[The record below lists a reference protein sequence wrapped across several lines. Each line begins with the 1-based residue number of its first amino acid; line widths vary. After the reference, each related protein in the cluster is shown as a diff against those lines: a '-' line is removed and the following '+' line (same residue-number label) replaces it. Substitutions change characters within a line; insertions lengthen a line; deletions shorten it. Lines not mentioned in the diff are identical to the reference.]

1 MATPIYYLAD
11 TTKEWNLK
19 LLKLPT
25 NGEYNLFGDTYSYT
39 DDTNKTNLSLGTT
52 ISRNITGSY
61 NLSLGPNVCSVLTT
75 GSYNTSVGS
84 SALNKITTMSRNLAL
99 GSDSLTNL
107 SILASGLASVTLT
120 AGGVYSYPFTSSTGN
135 FLVTATGPYTTLP
148 IVQYNYVASF
158 SSKSGWTGNIQSVLL
173 TYSGTG
179 FTSSTTFTFTPVV
192 LLPYESSPCSVSYAY
207 NNPNTG
213 NDNLAIGYQS
223 LYSNLTS
230 TLNMAIGNYSL
241 YYLNQTTTVSSATLT
256 NDSINNIAIGYKSQ
270 YGSVTGTN
278 NISLGNNS
286 LAGLISS
293 GSAYAPS
300 NIICIGNNA
309 LASITTNG
317 SNSIVIGN
325 NSMTASITNA
335 ATTQNICIGNTS
347 MTRCNGGYDN
357 VCVGNNSGISITTGF
372 DNVIIGSSALTY
384 SIGTGLTGYFNTF
397 INSTITGNVRTAYRN
412 FISGDGAAKELT
424 TGNDN
429 IIIGYNAAF
438 NNGGGYN
445 NIAIGKNALYLSGNS
460 HDNVAIGINA
470 GYLLNSVSATVNNY
484 NVCIGTSAGK
494 NQSGSQNI
502 CIGYNSGNSP
512 IDTATGT
519 TNVCIGS
526 SAGYNL
532 STGNNNTCL
541 GQFSGQGITTGSQN
555 ICIGYYSGYGNS
567 GSLTNSNNVCIGTN
581 SGFNLTTGA
590 NNTLIGTVSQS
601 TVTLTTTGS
610 NVTTLGYLA
619 APSSEGASNQIT
631 LGNSSV
637 ATLRCQV
644 ALTVLSDARDKTD
657 IIDIPIGLDFIN
669 KVRPVKFTWA
679 IREKQIDENG
689 DEIINPNNGTEQV
702 GFIAQEL
709 DEVQTNENA
718 NYANLV
724 LKDNPDKMEAT
735 YERLLPVMVKA
746 IQELS
751 AKVESLS
758 QELAL
763 LKASK

>member
-39 DDTNKTNLSLGTT
+39 DGTNKTNLSLGIT

-75 GSYNTSVGS
+75 GSYNTAVGS

-120 AGGVYSYPFTSSTGN
+120 SAGN
-135 FLVTATGPYTTLP
+135 FVYNVSGTYNYLVTATGPYTTLP
-148 IVQYNYVASF
+148 IVQYTYTATF
-158 SSKSGWTGNIQSVLL
+158 SSQSGWTGNIESVLL

-192 LLPYESSPCSVSYAY
+192 LVPFTTSASSVSYAY

-223 LYSNLTS
+223 LYSDLTS
-230 TLNMAIGNYSL
+230 TLNIAIGNYSL
-241 YYLNQTTTVSSATLT
+241 YYLNQTTTVSSETLT

-270 YGSVTGTN
+270 YGSVRGTN

-325 NSMTASITNA
+325 NSMTASISNA
-335 ATTQNICIGNTS
+335 ATTNNICIGNSS

-357 VCVGNNSGISITTGF
+357 ICVGNNSGISITTGF
-372 DNVIIGSSALTY
+372 DNVIIGNSILT
-384 SIGTGLTGYFNTF
+384 STGGTGLTGSANTF
-397 INSTITGNVRTAYRN
+397 INCNKTTITSASYNFVGGDLAGQQLNTGIGNTLIGRSA
-412 FISGDGAAKELT
+412 GA
-424 TGNDN
+424 N
-429 IIIGYNAAF
+429 I
-438 NNGGGYN
+438 GGGN
-445 NIAIGKNALYLSGNS
+445 NNVALGTNALYLAYGTNQ
-460 HDNVAIGINA
+460 DNVAIGTNA
-470 GYLLNSVSATVNNY
+470 GYYINDLCNA
-484 NVCIGTSAGK
+484 NVCIGPYAGEY
-494 NQSGSQNI
+494 QSGSQNV
-502 CIGYNSGNSP
+502 CIGYFGGRGSSSSL
-512 IDTATGT
+512 ATGT
-519 TNVCIGS
+519 
-526 SAGYNL
+526 
-532 STGNNNTCL
+532 
-541 GQFSGQGITTGSQN
+541 
-555 ICIGYYSGYGNS
+555 
-567 GSLTNSNNVCIGTN
+567 NNVCIGTN
-581 SGFNLTTGA
+581 SGRNLTTGS
-590 NNTLIGTVSQS
+590 NNTLIGTVSA
-601 TVTLTTTGS
+601 TTTVLVTSGS
-610 NVTTLGYLA
+610 NITTLGYLA
-619 APSSEGASNQIT
+619 APTTATVSNQVT

-637 ATLRCQV
+637 TSLRCQV
-644 ALTVLSDARDKTD
+644 TTITALSDARDKTN
-657 IIDIPIGLDFIN
+657 IIDLPVGLDFIN
-669 KVRPVKFTWA
+669 KLRPVKFTWA
-679 IREKQIDENG
+679 MREKDFDENG
-689 DEIINPNNGTEQV
+689 DEIINPNNGV
-702 GFIAQEL
+702 DNAGFIAQEL
-709 DEVQTNENA
+709 DEVETSENVDFLH
-718 NYANLV
+718 LV
-724 LKDNPDKMEAT
+724 LKDNPDKMEAS
-735 YERLLPVMVKA
+735 YGKLLPVMVKA

-751 AKVESLS
+751 AKVESLT
-758 QELAL
+758 QELTAL
-763 LKASK
+763 KDSK

>member
-39 DDTNKTNLSLGTT
+39 DGTNKTNLSLGIT

-75 GSYNTSVGS
+75 GSYNTAVGS

-99 GSDSLTNL
+99 GSDSLNNL

-120 AGGVYSYPFTSSTGN
+120 SAGNFVYNVSGTYSY
-135 FLVTATGPYTTLP
+135 LVTATGPYTTLP
-148 IVQYNYVASF
+148 IVQYTYTATFTSQ
-158 SSKSGWTGNIQSVLL
+158 SGWTGNIQSVLL

-192 LLPYESSPCSVSYAY
+192 LVPFTTSASSVSYAY

-223 LYSNLTS
+223 LYSDLTS

-256 NDSINNIAIGYKSQ
+256 NDSINNIAIGYRSQ
-270 YGSVTGTN
+270 YGSVKGTN

-325 NSMTASITNA
+325 SSMTASISNA
-335 ATTQNICIGNTS
+335 ATTNNICIGNSS
-347 MTRCNGGYDN
+347 MTRCNGGYEN
-357 VCVGNNSGISITTGF
+357 VCIGNNSGISITTGF
-372 DNVIIGSSALTY
+372 DNVIIGSSILT
-384 SIGTGLTGYFNTF
+384 STGGTGLTGSSNTF
-397 INSTITGNVRTAYRN
+397 INCNTTNTTSGSYNFVGGNLAGQQLNTGIGNTLIGRNAGANV
-412 FISGDGAAKELT
+412 
-424 TGNDN
+424 
-429 IIIGYNAAF
+429 
-438 NNGGGYN
+438 GGGN
-445 NIAIGKNALYLSGNS
+445 NNVALGTNALYLAYGTNQ
-460 HDNVAIGINA
+460 DNVAIGTNA
-470 GYLLNSVSATVNNY
+470 GYYISDTNSY
-484 NVCIGTSAGK
+484 NVCIGPYAGEY
-494 NQSGSQNI
+494 QYGSQ
-502 CIGYNSGNSP
+502 
-512 IDTATGT
+512 
-519 TNVCIGS
+519 NVCIGYF
-526 SAGYNL
+526 G
-532 STGNNNTCL
+532 GR
-541 GQFSGQGITTGSQN
+541 GS
-555 ICIGYYSGYGNS
+555 S
-567 GSLTNSNNVCIGTN
+567 GSLATGTNNVCIGTN
-581 SGFNLTTGA
+581 SGRNLTTGA
-590 NNTLIGTVSQS
+590 NNTLIGTVSS
-601 TVTLTTTGS
+601 ASSVLITSGS

-619 APSSEGASNQIT
+619 APTTATVSNQIT

-637 ATLRCQV
+637 TTLRCQQTSIT
-644 ALTVLSDARDKTD
+644 ALSDARDKKN
-657 IIDIPIGLDFIN
+657 IIDLPVGLDFIN
-669 KVRPVKFTWA
+669 KLRPVKFTWA
-679 IREKQIDENG
+679 MREKDFDENG
-689 DEIINPNNGTEQV
+689 DEIINPHNGV
-702 GFIAQEL
+702 DNAGFIAQEL
-709 DEVQTNENA
+709 DEVETSENVDFLH
-718 NYANLV
+718 LV
-724 LKDNPDKMEAT
+724 LKDNPDKLEAS
-735 YERLLPVMVKA
+735 YGKLLPVMVKA
-746 IQELS
+746 IQDLS
-751 AKVESLS
+751 AKVDSLS
-758 QELAL
+758 QELAA